1 MKFTFC
7 LLSMFMRSMSWLDN
21 IRKYFII
28 ILVNHERPA
37 PMATALSPVLR
48 KLGKQTV
55 TSQAEFST
63 VNLARTLYLF
73 ANKLA

>member
-7 LLSMFMRSMSWLDN
+7 LLSMLMRSMSWLDN
-21 IRKYFII
+21 IKNYFIM
-28 ILVNHERPA
+28 ILAHHERPA
-37 PMATALSPVLR
+37 PVAGELSPLR
-48 KLGKQTV
+48 ELGKQTV

-63 VNLARTLYLF
+63 LKLARTLYLF